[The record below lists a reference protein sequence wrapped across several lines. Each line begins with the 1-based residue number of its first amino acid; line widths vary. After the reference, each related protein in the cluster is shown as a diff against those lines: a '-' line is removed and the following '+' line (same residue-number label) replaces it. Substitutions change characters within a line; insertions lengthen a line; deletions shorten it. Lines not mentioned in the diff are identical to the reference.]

1 MGLLMGWRLGEKVNR
16 ARDWVGTGDRA
27 NEAEAVCPP
36 QEKTGRRPEDSRSDQ
51 QRAVYE
57 ADCPSGSR
65 TFIESSPLITIF
77 FDYYTLTGEC
87 EVSYADERRQRER
100 AFFFRSSRKV
110 VGYQRTRENVS
121 DWEKARADLLRA
133 FIRRS
138 RSDVRT
144 RAKRFPS
151 FRTSATVLSS
161 RSAH

>member
-51 QRAVYE
+51 QRAVYG

-77 FDYYTLTGEC
+77 LIIIRLQVNAKCLTLMRG
-87 EVSYADERRQRER
+87 VKEREQ
-100 AFFFRSSRKV
+100 
-110 VGYQRTRENVS
+110 
-121 DWEKARADLLRA
+121 D
-133 FIRRS
+133 
-138 RSDVRT
+138 
-144 RAKRFPS
+144 
-151 FRTSATVLSS
+151 
-161 RSAH
+161 RSAQQQMLNDLEEREATLKLDHKKSIGDDEVC